1 MDKKKDLFK
10 ESAHVVVRTGKFE
23 ICRTETQ
30 GRVDVPFHIYYIP
43 YTLFQMFTI
52 VRSIGINILI

>member
-30 GRVDVPFHIYYIP
+30 GRVDVPFHIHTCTQAPVKREI
-43 YTLFQMFTI
+43 
-52 VRSIGINILI
+52 